1 MNFFVYKLEY
11 RILLK
16 MLVTA
21 GIERIKIFLP
31 LYSSGVQCSVFTSV
45 QGFEALYL
53 ISIKSLCT
61 STKIQMKKQF
71 RSTLL
76 FLLLNF
82 QSWKE
87 GLVFVIALEIS
98 PSEKKTRYCWH
109 ITML

>member
-45 QGFEALYL
+45 HGFEALYL